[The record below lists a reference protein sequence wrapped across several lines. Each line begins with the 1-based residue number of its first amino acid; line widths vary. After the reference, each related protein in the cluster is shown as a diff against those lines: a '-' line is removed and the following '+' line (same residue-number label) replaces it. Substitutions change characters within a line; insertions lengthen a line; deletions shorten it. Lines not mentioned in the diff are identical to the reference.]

1 MKSILVI
8 TLFIVAICGCIAA
21 TIFLKQWIGR

>member
-1 MKSILVI
+1 MKSVLVI
-8 TLFIVAICGCIAA
+8 ALFVLVICGCIAA